1 MSEAGFAS
9 GPPAPS
15 GVPAPA
21 PVKRPHRLLTVCG
34 GTNIGAERKKNQD
47 TFVIAELES
56 GRASRP
62 CVRTDVWVQRPGLLI
77 LVCDGMGGA
86 AAGEVAS
93 QIAAKSIK
101 HHLEHEGENVGQAP
115 AHSLERAVHTANE
128 AILEEARAHP
138 EERGMGTT
146 CTAAILSP
154 DRVSVAQV
162 GDSRAYLLR
171 NGELRQLTRDQTVAE
186 QLVDAGAL
194 APEEVHRF
202 PFRNVL
208 SQALGTRGGVNAVLS
223 DEELREGDRVLL
235 CSDGL
240 YGPVPAE
247 SIAHI
252 LGASG
257 DVAVAAENLIAAAV
271 SAGGADDVTVVVA
284 ECGRLDLQPP
294 PPSGECER

>member
-1 MSEAGFAS
+1 MSDEGFAS
-9 GPPAPS
+9 AGPAPS
-15 GVPAPA
+15 EAPS
-21 PVKRPHRLLTVCG
+21 PTSVERPHRQLTVCG
-34 GTNIGAERKKNQD
+34 GTNIGAERQKNQD

-62 CVRTDVWVQRPGLLI
+62 CVRTEVWVQRPGLLM

-93 QIAAKSIK
+93 RIAARSIK

-115 AHSLERAVHTANE
+115 AHSLERAVCTAND

-171 NGELRQLTRDQTVAE
+171 GNELRQLTRDQTLAE
-186 QLVDAGAL
+186 QLVEAGAL
-194 APEEVHRF
+194 APEEVRHF
-202 PFRNVL
+202 PLRNVL
-208 SQALGTRGGVNAVLS
+208 SQALGTRGGVHAVLS
-223 DEELREGDRVLL
+223 DEELREGDRVLI

-240 YGPVPAE
+240 YGPVPDD

-252 LGASG
+252 LRTSG
-257 DVAVAAENLIAAAV
+257 DVAVAAEKLIAAAV
-271 SAGGADDVTVVVA
+271 SGGGSDDVTVVVA
-284 ECGRLDLQPP
+284 ECGRLEREPP
-294 PPSGECER
+294 GRSTACER

>member
-1 MSEAGFAS
+1 M
-9 GPPAPS
+9 
-15 GVPAPA
+15 
-21 PVKRPHRLLTVCG
+21 
-34 GTNIGAERKKNQD
+34 GA
-47 TFVIAELES
+47 
-56 GRASRP
+56 
-62 CVRTDVWVQRPGLLI
+62 
-77 LVCDGMGGA
+77 
-86 AAGEVAS
+86 
-93 QIAAKSIK
+93 
-101 HHLEHEGENVGQAP
+101 
-115 AHSLERAVHTANE
+115 
-128 AILEEARAHP
+128 
-138 EERGMGTT
+138 T

-154 DRVSVAQV
+154 DRLSVAQV

-186 QLVDAGAL
+186 QLVEAGAL

-240 YGPVPAE
+240 YGPVTDE

-257 DVAVAAENLIAAAV
+257 DVAVAAERLIAAAV
-271 SAGGADDVTVVVA
+271 SAGGSDDVTVVVA
-284 ECGRLDLQPP
+284 ECGRLERQPP
-294 PPSGECER
+294 PPSSECER